1 MSNTHIN
8 DFSLLCRLFGNLFY
22 RQPNDPILAGTFAWL
37 AQGGLRQQWALDID
51 SQSELSLTLLE
62 KQANPTELAPSYQ
75 ALFAENG
82 AIPTAISAYK
92 VSVEDFIVFRN
103 ERGMPTLEQADHVA
117 LLLLTASWIEDHLD
131 STQAQQMLFEKY
143 LLPCMNKFLGL
154 VETQDNGFYKALAQ
168 LTRDALSAMADELDD
183 EDI

>member
-62 KQANPTELAPSYQ
+62 KQANPTE
-75 ALFAENG
+75 
-82 AIPTAISAYK
+82 
-92 VSVEDFIVFRN
+92 
-103 ERGMPTLEQADHVA
+103 
-117 LLLLTASWIEDHLD
+117 
-131 STQAQQMLFEKY
+131 
-143 LLPCMNKFLGL
+143 
-154 VETQDNGFYKALAQ
+154 
-168 LTRDALSAMADELDD
+168 
-183 EDI
+183 

>member
-22 RQPNDPILAGTFAWL
+22 RRPNNPILAGTFAWL

-62 KQANPTELAPSYQ
+62 TQANPTELAPSYQ

-154 VETQDNGFYKALAQ
+154 VETKDDGFYKSLAQ

>member
-103 ERGMPTLEQADHVA
+103 ERE
-117 LLLLTASWIEDHLD
+117 
-131 STQAQQMLFEKY
+131 MLFEKY

-154 VETQDNGFYKALAQ
+154 VETKDNGFYKALAQ

>member
-22 RQPNDPILAGTFAWL
+22 LQPNDPILAGTFAWL

-131 STQAQQMLFEKY
+131 STQAQQILFEKY

-154 VETQDNGFYKALAQ
+154 VETKDNGFYKALAQ
-168 LTRDALSAMADELDD
+168 LTRDALSAIADELDD

>member
-103 ERGMPTLEQADHVA
+103 ERGMPALEQADHVA

>member
-22 RQPNDPILAGTFAWL
+22 REPNDPILADTFAWL
-37 AQGGLRQQWALDID
+37 TQGGLRQQWALNTD

-62 KQANPTELAPSYQ
+62 KQANPTELTSSYQ

-92 VSVEDFIVFRN
+92 FSV
-103 ERGMPTLEQADHVA
+103 H
-117 LLLLTASWIEDHLD
+117 
-131 STQAQQMLFEKY
+131 
-143 LLPCMNKFLGL
+143 LGL
-154 VETQDNGFYKALAQ
+154 KIILIPSK
-168 LTRDALSAMADELDD
+168 LSKCCLKN
-183 EDI
+183 IFCLV